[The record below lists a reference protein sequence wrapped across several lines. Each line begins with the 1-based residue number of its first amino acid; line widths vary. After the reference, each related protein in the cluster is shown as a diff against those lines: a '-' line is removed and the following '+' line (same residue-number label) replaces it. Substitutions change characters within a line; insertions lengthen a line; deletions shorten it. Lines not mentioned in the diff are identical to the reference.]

1 MRTTAMR
8 VLAACAAAAVLGMTA
23 TTAAAATAPTGDR
36 ASVPAPALAAGWE
49 WMGEFSRRDCV
60 ELRDSYAGSAKCV
73 RNAGGLYDL
82 YVWVS

>member
-1 MRTTAMR
+1 MRTTAQR
-8 VLAACAAAAVLGMTA
+8 AFAAIATAAALIMTA
-23 TTAAAATAPTGDR
+23 TVAASAAPAPVR
-36 ASVPAPALAAGWE
+36 ASVSAPTLAAGWE